1 MIPRSLN
8 LTKRQKIVFSS
19 LILAVVFI
27 FTTLSPHIFYK
38 RYYLIL
44 VFGLIGYLFSF
55 WSLWEGF
62 DKKSFS
68 TNKTKLLTLFTLP
81 TFFCIGIASFYFV
94 LNPDYI
100 RWLTRLP
107 AAAVTGVFLYL
118 ILLSQNVFNVAS
130 QRTIPL
136 YRAASTSSLL
146 FTMFTAV
153 LIFSVIYTLRLN
165 FYSNGV
171 FILLVSFILSLCV
184 LWSVEMDKLS
194 MPIIIYSFI
203 ISILVGEFAVA
214 FSFWPITP
222 LFWAISLATTL
233 YILLGIVHHFLRDR
247 LSRRL
252 IGEYLWLGGAVFLV
266 VVVLTSWIG

>member
-1 MIPRSLN
+1 MIPT
-8 LTKRQKIVFSS
+8 LTKRQKIVSSS
-19 LILAVVFI
+19 LILGVVFI

-44 VFGLIGYLFSF
+44 VFGLLSYLLSF
-55 WSLWEGF
+55 WSLWEGYT
-62 DKKSFS
+62 KQSFA
-68 TNKTKLLTLFTLP
+68 TNKTKILTLFTLP

-107 AAAVTGVFLYL
+107 VAGITSAFLYL

-146 FTMFTAV
+146 FTMLTAV
-153 LIFSVIYTLRLN
+153 LIFSVIYTLRLD
-165 FYSNGV
+165 FYLNALY
-171 FILLVSFILSLCV
+171 ILLVSFILSLCV

-194 MPIIIYSFI
+194 IQIIIYSFI
-203 ISILVGEFAVA
+203 ISILIGELAMS

-233 YILLGIVHHFLRDR
+233 YILLGMIHHFLRDR
-247 LSRRL
+247 LTQKL
-252 IGEYLWLGGAVFLV
+252 IGEYLWLGGIVLLV
-266 VVVLTSWIG
+266 IITLTSWTG